1 MKFLSVK
8 RVVSSFVTVL
18 ALVAVSFTGI
28 ATVWAADHGRL
39 VGEDPRRDVPV
50 VLDGEVGAHAQIGNR
65 IFVGG
70 DFQQV
75 RRPNGTTITQP
86 NIFAY
91 DINTGLLDESCL
103 LYTSDAADE

>member
-1 MKFLSVK
+1 MKFFFWEK
-8 RVVSSFVTVL
+8 HVVSSFVSVL
-18 ALVAVSFTGI
+18 TLFAVSFI
-28 ATVWAADHGRL
+28 PISTVGAADHGRL
-39 VGEDPRRDVPV
+39 VGEDPRADVPV
-50 VLDGEVGAHAQIGNR
+50 ILDGEVRAHAQIGNR

-91 DINTGLLDESCL
+91 DLSLIHI
-103 LYTSDAADE
+103 